1 MNTNKM
7 NTKRN
12 WLIAAGA
19 LLLASTLTF
28 AQGPGRP
35 GFGGGPGG
43 GPGMGMGPGGH
54 GGRGGMLGP
63 MAGAALGL
71 TDAQKTQIQEI
82 HTATQAANAPYL
94 EQMKPLRD
102 TELAAIKAGKSEIEL
117 KNLAQGMAVLTA
129 NIHANHLIAQAKIWK
144 LLTPEQQ
151 AKADQLR
158 QNMRD
163 HFEQRVG
170 ARVGQPKN

>member
-12 WLIAAGA
+12 WLMAAGA
-19 LLLASTLTF
+19 LLLAGTLAF
-28 AQGPGRP
+28 AQGPGRA

-54 GGRGGMLGP
+54 GGPGGMLGP

-82 HTATQAANAPYL
+82 HAATQAANAPYL
-94 EQMKPLRD
+94 EQMKTLRD
-102 TELAAIKAGKSEIEL
+102 TELAAIKAGKSDIEL

-129 NIHANHLIAQAKIWK
+129 NIHANHLIAHAKIWK

-163 HFEQRVG
+163 HFEQRAG
-170 ARVGQPKN
+170 ARFGQPKN

>member
-1 MNTNKM
+1 M
-7 NTKRN
+7 
-12 WLIAAGA
+12 AAA
-19 LLLASTLTF
+19 AVLLAATLAF
-28 AQGPGRP
+28 AQGPGPR

-43 GPGMGMGPGGH
+43 GPGMGPGGQGGPGGI
-54 GGRGGMLGP
+54 LGP
-63 MAGAALGL
+63 MMGAALGL

-82 HTATQAANAPYL
+82 HTATQTANAPYF
-94 EQMKPLRD
+94 EQMKTLRD
-102 TELAAIKAGKSEIEL
+102 TELAAIKAGKSDVEL

-158 QNMRD
+158 QTMRD
-163 HFEQRVG
+163 HIQQRFG
-170 ARVGQPKN
+170 ARFGPPQN